1 MSKKLA
7 KLLRTEFSASLPVIA
22 KILESKG
29 RNRDKILAHINQDE
43 AELLR
48 MHGGSG
54 TINPETG
61 LMEFYDGSYYGD
73 SSPTFSAP
81 TYYNPEY
88 YAQTEGTY
96 VPIETAFPTYS
107 AASTP
112 SSTSGGFGAEAA
124 SAPSLYDRYAPA
136 PQETFGFSPTG
147 VTGFRPST
155 FEAAQAITP
164 PSLQQYAG
172 DVTIPDASKTAT
184 AQPGVADRLAQS
196 LGISKQDLF
205 KLGIAGVSG
214 IGGALQAR
222 QAAAQ
227 GQQARKDLTAM
238 AQPYRQRG
246 QQILGAA
253 ERGELTP
260 VGQQQLQA
268 MQARLA
274 QGVEARG
281 GVGAQQAQ
289 AQINA
294 YRDQLIQAQYDL
306 GLKVL
311 NVADSIAAGAIKTGL
326 AADQYVNELTNN
338 YMTNVARTLYGVA
351 PQVAPTPAA

>member
-7 KLLRTEFSASLPVIA
+7 KLLRTEMSASLPAIA

-29 RNRDKILAHINQDE
+29 RNRDKILAHINEDE

-61 LMEFYDGSYYGD
+61 LMEFYDDNVYSGFTESGG
-73 SSPTFSAP
+73 

-88 YAQTEGTY
+88 YTPTAEGTAA
-96 VPIETAFPTYS
+96 PIETSFPSYQPS
-107 AASTP
+107 AAP
-112 SSTSGGFGAEAA
+112 SAAA
-124 SAPSLYDRYAPA
+124 SPA
-136 PQETFGFSPTG
+136 PLSDDVTFASMVRESPDFVQKLASRGLQYDEASNRVVPLGPTG
-147 VTGFRPST
+147 ADYQRFSESIDPTQLEDKRG
-155 FEAAQAITP
+155 
-164 PSLQQYAG
+164 SLERLAHALG
-172 DVTIPDASKTAT
+172 TNKKSLLTA
-184 AQPGVADRLAQS
+184 GVAGLGGLLQS
-196 LGISKQDLF
+196 
-205 KLGIAGVSG
+205 
-214 IGGALQAR
+214 R

-227 GQQARKDLTAM
+227 GQGAKKELSAL
-238 AQPYRQRG
+238 AAPYRQRG
-246 QQILGAA
+246 QELLTAA
-253 ERGELTP
+253 ERGELNP

-274 QGVEARG
+274 QGVEQRG

-294 YRDQLIQAQYDL
+294 YRDQLIQSQYDL

-311 NVADSIAAGAIKTGL
+311 NVADNIAAGAITTGL
-326 AADQYVNELTNN
+326 QADQYVNELTSN
-338 YMTNVARTLYGVA
+338 YMTNIARTIYGAA
-351 PQVAPTPAA
+351 PQIAQPAA